1 MYICIIFT
9 IQSQQR
15 PIQAILALQIEKIMV
30 QLTTDTFGTLF
41 TLTDWGDTHGDALAG
56 CVEGCPAGIY
66 LDPDFIQDEMN
77 RRAPNTDALSTRRR
91 EPDTVT
97 FLFGV
102 DEHRYTT
109 GEPIRFRIPNRDVRV
124 NEENRHVIRPS
135 HASYTY
141 FKKYG
146 YTDNEQCGRAS
157 ARQTVCRV
165 VAGAIAKLVLRPYG
179 ITFSSEVLRTGTP
192 ARDGDSVGAVV
203 RGRIHRLPAG
213 LGEPV
218 YNKFSAQLA
227 FAMMSIN
234 AAKGFEIGEG
244 FHAAEMCGSEY
255 NDLQNPDFSFRTNH
269 DGGVQAGITNGQ
281 DVWFSVA
288 FKPIPSMRFDQQSV
302 DFEGNPTTLKGS
314 DRNDLCVVPRVLPV
328 VEAMAAIVTVNA
340 LLSDQHRHH

>member
-1 MYICIIFT
+1 
-9 IQSQQR
+9 
-15 PIQAILALQIEKIMV
+15 MV
-30 QLTTDTFGTLF
+30 QQTTDTFGMLF
-41 TLTDWGDTHGDALAG
+41 TLTDWGDTHGDALEG
-56 CVEGCPAGIY
+56 RIEGCPAGIY
-66 LDPDFIQDEMN
+66 LDQDFIQTDLN
-77 RRAPNTDALSTRRR
+77 RRAPCSEALSTRRR
-91 EPDTVT
+91 EPDTVS
-97 FLFGV
+97 FLSGV
-102 DEHRYTT
+102 DERRRTT
-109 GEPIRFRIPNRDVRV
+109 GEPILFRIPNRDVRV
-124 NEENRHVIRPS
+124 IEENRHVIRPS
-135 HASYTY
+135 HSSYTY

-146 YTDNEQCGRAS
+146 YMDNELCGRAS

-165 VAGAIAKLVLRPYG
+165 VAGAIAKLVLKPYG
-179 ITFSSEVLRTGTP
+179 ITFGSEVLRTGMP

-203 RGRIHRLPAG
+203 RGHIRHLPAG

-234 AAKGFEIGEG
+234 AAKGFEIGCG

-288 FKPIPSMRFDQQSV
+288 FKPIPSVRFDQPSI
-302 DFEGNPTTLKGS
+302 DFEGNPAILKGS

-340 LLSDQHRHH
+340 LLMSQQSHHPIL